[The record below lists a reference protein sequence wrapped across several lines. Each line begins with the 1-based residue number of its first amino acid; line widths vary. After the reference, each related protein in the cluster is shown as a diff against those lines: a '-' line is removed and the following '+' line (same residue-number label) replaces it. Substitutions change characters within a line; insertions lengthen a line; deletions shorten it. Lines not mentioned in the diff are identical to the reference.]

1 MTGKSCSVQDDVA
14 GCFEYY
20 ADLAEKQDKQLE
32 TPVELPM
39 AEFTSVIRHEPLG
52 PVALI
57 SSFNY
62 PMLIATV
69 RCAALLPSSANSEP
83 ACSLPWQDPL
93 HCGPHQQLQLSHA
106 HSPGEMRCANAFL
119 GNLSACMLIALAR
132 PAALWPSSAASTI
145 PCS

>member
-1 MTGKSCSVQDDVA
+1 MENVPYRHACVMQDDVA

-39 AEFTSVIRHEPLG
+39 AEFTSIIRHEPLG
-52 PVALI
+52 PVGLI

-69 RCAALLPSSANSEP
+69 RPALAGPVSYHSA
-83 ACSLPWQDPL
+83 
-93 HCGPHQQLQLSHA
+93 HCLAHQSTQISRLMATTIGISA
-106 HSPGEMRCANAFL
+106 
-119 GNLSACMLIALAR
+119 LSALKQAQAM
-132 PAALWPSSAASTI
+132 SSG
-145 PCS
+145 C

>member
-1 MTGKSCSVQDDVA
+1 MQDDVA

-20 ADLAEKQDKQLE
+20 AELAEKQDKQLE

-52 PVALI
+52 PIALI

-69 RCAALLPSSANSEP
+69 GVAALILPYGIPFFWFAGQGKVKVKQIGSPVHEAPAQIWDSS
-83 ACSLPWQDPL
+83 C
-93 HCGPHQQLQLSHA
+93 
-106 HSPGEMRCANAFL
+106 
-119 GNLSACMLIALAR
+119 
-132 PAALWPSSAASTI
+132 
-145 PCS
+145 

>member
-1 MTGKSCSVQDDVA
+1 MTRRSCSAQDDVA

-69 RCAALLPSSANSEP
+69 RCAALS
-83 ACSLPWQDPL
+83 
-93 HCGPHQQLQLSHA
+93 
-106 HSPGEMRCANAFL
+106 
-119 GNLSACMLIALAR
+119 
-132 PAALWPSSAASTI
+132 PSSAAS
-145 PCS
+145 PHARS

>member
-1 MTGKSCSVQDDVA
+1 MA

-39 AEFTSVIRHEPLG
+39 VEFKSVIRHEPLG
-52 PVALI
+52 PVGLI

-69 RCAALLPSSANSEP
+69 SS
-83 ACSLPWQDPL
+83 
-93 HCGPHQQLQLSHA
+93 H
-106 HSPGEMRCANAFL
+106 
-119 GNLSACMLIALAR
+119 
-132 PAALWPSSAASTI
+132 SAASLAQSAQRTLFRLMLQAG
-145 PCS
+145 

>member
-1 MTGKSCSVQDDVA
+1 MLAAEPLTVASVPQDDVA

-39 AEFTSVIRHEPLG
+39 VEFKSVIRHEPLG
-52 PVALI
+52 PVGLI

-69 RCAALLPSSANSEP
+69 SSHFSCKLSRISSAHP
-83 ACSLPWQDPL
+83 VQT
-93 HCGPHQQLQLSHA
+93 HA
-106 HSPGEMRCANAFL
+106 
-119 GNLSACMLIALAR
+119 
-132 PAALWPSSAASTI
+132 PSRTV
-145 PCS
+145 P